1 MRTPVTGRPAGSRR
15 LRLAA
20 TLLCLGSG
28 LAFTPTPCTSAA
40 ECRGSD
46 CKGHQCAG
54 KGCGG
59 KACCPH
65 CPVRPAEFGFY
76 STRWRRWP
84 SIPQPAPGQPVA
96 PLPAVP
102 PASVVPRVDEES
114 SRGNPDV
121 PESTR
126 LPDPRTVPL
135 PTAPDG
141 AAPDRSGAGPTS
153 DQRRAAIIAEATAAR
168 STPADQQEAF
178 ARRLVAAVVAE
189 DDPAIRSLIVE
200 TAGGLQAPSA
210 IAICRGA
217 VADPDARVRMAACNA
232 WIRRGGDD
240 ALHVLCERYRE
251 DGDLGVRLRALRA
264 LGELKNTEAIPVVVT
279 ALDDPDPAV
288 QARAVQVLRQ
298 LTGRNL
304 GNEPEAWRKWAAN
317 PEGKS
322 SWNIA
327 EAFRSLF

>member
-1 MRTPVTGRPAGSRR
+1 MRTLVTNRPLRNRR
-15 LRLAA
+15 LRVAVA
-20 TLLCLGSG
+20 LLCLGGG
-28 LAFTPTPCTSAA
+28 LACTPLPRAAAA
-40 ECRGSD
+40 ECRGPD
-46 CKGHQCAG
+46 CKGHQCGG

-65 CPVRPAEFGFY
+65 CPVRPAEFGYY

-84 SIPQPAPGQPVA
+84 STPQPAPGQPAA

-114 SRGNPDV
+114 PRGNTASPD
-121 PESTR
+121 STN
-126 LPDPRTVPL
+126 LPDPRTAPL
-135 PTAPDG
+135 PPGPDD
-141 AAPDRSGAGPTS
+141 AAPDRSGAEPTS

-168 STPADQQEAF
+168 AAPADQQEAF
-178 ARRLVAAVVAE
+178 ARRLMAAVVAE
-189 DDPAIRSLIVE
+189 HDPAIRSLIVE
-200 TAGGLQAPSA
+200 TAGGLPTPSA

-217 VADPDARVRMAACNA
+217 VVDPDARVRMAACNA
-232 WIRRGGDD
+232 WMRRGGDD
-240 ALHVLCERYRE
+240 ALQVLSQRYRE
-251 DGDLGVRLRALRA
+251 DNDLGVRLRALRA
-264 LGELKNTEAIPVVVT
+264 LGELKNKEAIPVVVT

-304 GNEPEAWRKWAAN
+304 GNDPQAWRKWAAN
-317 PEGKS
+317 PENKS

-327 EAFRSLF
+327 EALRRMF